1 MAMLCK
7 KEIQIKNQNTEKC
20 LHQKAESYKAQLK
33 LIYWHGKI
41 LRGIAT
47 TSTWLKIKNWQ
58 FVHYEFVKGRHNI
71 SGNVSLSFILNC
83 SSSQNAGDKS
93 LSWNKERQRLLA
105 FNVRDREKGQRLL
118 VNCFSLKS
126 KSIKPPKVEPF
137 VICLSTLSRMMDFTV
152 EATKYYKEQRW
163 MHV

>member
-41 LRGIAT
+41 LHGM
-47 TSTWLKIKNWQ
+47 KIKNWQ

-83 SSSQNAGDKS
+83 SSSQNGGDKS
-93 LSWNKERQRLLA
+93 LSWNRKTKTIGIQRPRQRERTAA
-105 FNVRDREKGQRLL
+105 FGEL
-118 VNCFSLKS
+118 FFF
-126 KSIKPPKVEPF
+126 KVQ
-137 VICLSTLSRMMDFTV
+137 IHK
-152 EATKYYKEQRW
+152 AA
-163 MHV
+163 

>member
-41 LRGIAT
+41 LHGM
-47 TSTWLKIKNWQ
+47 KIKNWQ

-83 SSSQNAGDKS
+83 SFSQNGGDKS
-93 LSWNKERQRLLA
+93 LSWNRKTKTIGIQRPRQRERTAA
-105 FNVRDREKGQRLL
+105 FGEL
-118 VNCFSLKS
+118 FFF
-126 KSIKPPKVEPF
+126 KVQ
-137 VICLSTLSRMMDFTV
+137 IHK
-152 EATKYYKEQRW
+152 AA
-163 MHV
+163 

>member
-20 LHQKAESYKAQLK
+20 LHEKAESYKAQLK
-33 LIYWHGKI
+33 FIYWHGKI
-41 LRGIAT
+41 LRGTAT
-47 TSTWLKIKNWQ
+47 TTWVKLKNWQ

-93 LSWNKERQRLLA
+93 LSWNRKTKTIGIQRPRQRERTAA
-105 FNVRDREKGQRLL
+105 FGEL
-118 VNCFSLKS
+118 FFF
-126 KSIKPPKVEPF
+126 KVQ
-137 VICLSTLSRMMDFTV
+137 IHK
-152 EATKYYKEQRW
+152 AA
-163 MHV
+163 